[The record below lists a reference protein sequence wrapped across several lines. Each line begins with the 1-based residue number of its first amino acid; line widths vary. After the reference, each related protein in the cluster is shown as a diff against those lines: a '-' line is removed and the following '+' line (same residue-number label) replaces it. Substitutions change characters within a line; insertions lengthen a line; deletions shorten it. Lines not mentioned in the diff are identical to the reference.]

1 MRDDLSQD
9 RLCLVPKR
17 VVGRLIPV
25 RCELERFLELPLKVQ
40 RQAHGNLVASKS
52 TRCKFVIIV
61 DEREVSAYIS
71 FVGISN

>member
-25 RCELERFLELPLKVQ
+25 RCELERFLELPLEVQ

-52 TRCKFVIIV
+52 TRYK
-61 DEREVSAYIS
+61 
-71 FVGISN
+71 